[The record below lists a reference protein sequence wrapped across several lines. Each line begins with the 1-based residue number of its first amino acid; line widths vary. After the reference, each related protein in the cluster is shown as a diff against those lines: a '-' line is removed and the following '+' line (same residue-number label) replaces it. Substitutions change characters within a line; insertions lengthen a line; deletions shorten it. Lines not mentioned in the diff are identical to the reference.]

1 VEDSTRMKSRTLP
14 RCSVCRLPAT
24 TLARVHED
32 RLRSH
37 LTLGAITGELR
48 EAGHDISES
57 ALRRHLGRH
66 VPALDFSPILQAGRP
81 QEKPATIA
89 TAFDNLI
96 GKELDA
102 HAALEAGT
110 SALVEMMQALVRDFR
125 AAPGQRSQVGERVLG
140 QFLKMQ
146 NALVRSLKEL
156 EVGRTKRDEFRRI
169 VPQIVDRIVT
179 EAVRSIASVM
189 RENGKRLRE
198 DIVEVGNERM
208 TLDEFWS
215 RLSRYE
221 NEWAME
227 VGTRM
232 RTATTEAL
240 KAEEA
245 KVQA

>member
-1 VEDSTRMKSRTLP
+1 VEESARRKSRTLP
-14 RCSVCRLPAT
+14 RCSVCRLPAN

-66 VPALDFSPILQAGRP
+66 VPDLDYSPISQAGRP
-81 QEKPATIA
+81 QEQPTTVA

-96 GKELDA
+96 GKELDPTG
-102 HAALEAGT
+102 ALEAAT
-110 SALVEMMQALVRDFR
+110 TALVEMMQALVRDFR
-125 AAPGQRSQVGERVLG
+125 TAAGQRSQVGERVLG

-156 EVGRTKRDEFRRI
+156 EVGRTKRDEFRRV

-179 EAVRSIASVM
+179 EAVRSIASLM

-198 DIVEVGNERM
+198 DIVEVGHERM

-232 RTATTEAL
+232 RAATKEAL
-240 KAEEA
+240 QTEEG